1 MEVRSKLL
9 GKLITSTDF
18 YIQRRAYVQFVRV
31 FINRLGLHKIAKAI
45 SRANKRSVME
55 KPRLNKDL
63 ESKLRD
69 YFKDDIE
76 NLEKLLNK
84 DLSHWK

>member
-1 MEVRSKLL
+1 
-9 GKLITSTDF
+9 
-18 YIQRRAYVQFVRV
+18 
-31 FINRLGLHKIAKAI
+31 
-45 SRANKRSVME
+45 ME